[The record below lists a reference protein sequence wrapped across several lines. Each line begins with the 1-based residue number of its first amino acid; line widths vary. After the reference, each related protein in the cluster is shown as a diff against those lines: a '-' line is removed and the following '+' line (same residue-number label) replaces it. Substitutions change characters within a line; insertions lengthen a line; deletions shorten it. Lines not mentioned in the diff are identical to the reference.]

1 MEGLFSDTTHAEVR
15 EASAWG
21 GLHAEA
27 TPRRV
32 VGGYEFH
39 HPAVLRNVPPPTVTF
54 ARPLR
59 WWSLDRHRRRA
70 LVMRLRDQ
78 LQEEILRLGHRT
90 DSLSART

>member
-1 MEGLFSDTTHAEVR
+1 MEGLFSEPTHAEVR

-27 TPRRV
+27 TVRQPE
-32 VGGYEFH
+32 GGYEFR
-39 HPAVLRNVPPPTVTF
+39 HPAVLCNVPPPTVTF

-59 WWSLDRHRRRA
+59 WWSWDRPRRRA

-78 LQEEILRLGHRT
+78 LQEEILRLGDRT

>member
-1 MEGLFSDTTHAEVR
+1 MEELFSNRQPVEVR

-21 GLHAEA
+21 GLQVEA
-27 TPRRV
+27 PLRQPD
-32 VGGYEFH
+32 GGYEFH
-39 HPAVLRNVPPPTVTF
+39 HPAVLRNVPPPTVTI

-59 WWSLDRHRRRA
+59 WWSLDRPRRRA